1 MRLSNHPTGFGP
13 ASLVGDAARSP
24 QFLQKVVYLAAL
36 LLGRHAVGQLGQQ
49 QFVDLPPPDVDT
61 MVASFCAVGA
71 ARRHNLD
78 DLALRFFDLQKIPT
92 TALIGTGKSQ
102 ITMAEVPVEVT
113 ASPLY
118 GVAMLKI
125 AMELKKADARALDE
139 VVKSVLDRMHL
150 PEADFRQFLASNGGL
165 LRTIALKKRY

>member
-1 MRLSNHPTGFGP
+1 MSVR
-13 ASLVGDAARSP
+13 
-24 QFLQKVVYLAAL
+24 
-36 LLGRHAVGQLGQQ
+36 
-49 QFVDLPPPDVDT
+49 
-61 MVASFCAVGA
+61 
-71 ARRHNLD
+71 
-78 DLALRFFDLQKIPT
+78 
-92 TALIGTGKSQ
+92 GKSSQ
-102 ITMAEVPVEVT
+102 AGIRLQRPVALSQPEAAPEVPVELS

-150 PEADFRQFLASNGGL
+150 PEDDFRQFLASNGGL